1 MLSATLIRVAMGD
14 AEAEANDELRA
25 KIKGLFTA
33 VRHGISLTGALVAA
47 LVTFYISVMMVESV
61 EEVAIN
67 DADELEEAAAEAWQH
82 SNAFELPRA
91 QIVRVRK
98 WAGEGSGSK
107 APRSMLA
114 QESTVGD
121 VGEEDRREA
130 AKKEAS
136 DLDLTP
142 FEREKAVKD
151 MAAQGLT
158 CARIIALSL
167 SLVLGKVSKLS
178 TCVSLKYG
186 EDPALSEP
194 AKQARK
200 AGKKTIATIIK
211 SKDYAGAGAF
221 FSALMQSYA
230 ADGMIEESSLVAAWW
245 AETSGCFS
253 SDKELLF
260 EYLEEYFEKYAGRGL
275 PVKIDTVLV
284 TRIRNTSGFS
294 GGVSKEELKQVKNRM
309 AELDATNAK
318 LKADIAALKDGKK
331 KSSKEE
337 QEKRRANV
345 ICHNCG
351 EKGHYASE
359 CDQPKKE

>member
-1 MLSATLIRVAMGD
+1 
-14 AEAEANDELRA
+14 
-25 KIKGLFTA
+25 
-33 VRHGISLTGALVAA
+33 
-47 LVTFYISVMMVESV
+47 
-61 EEVAIN
+61 
-67 DADELEEAAAEAWQH
+67 
-82 SNAFELPRA
+82 
-91 QIVRVRK
+91 
-98 WAGEGSGSK
+98 
-107 APRSMLA
+107 
-114 QESTVGD
+114 
-121 VGEEDRREA
+121 
-130 AKKEAS
+130 
-136 DLDLTP
+136 
-142 FEREKAVKD
+142 
-151 MAAQGLT
+151 MAAQGLS

-178 TCVSLKYG
+178 TCMSLKYG

-200 AGKKTIATIIK
+200 AGKKTIATVIK
-211 SKDYAGAGAF
+211 SKDYSGAGAF

-260 EYLEEYFEKYAGRGL
+260 EYLEEYFDKYAGRGL

-284 TRIRNTSGFS
+284 TRIRNTSGQ
-294 GGVSKEELKQVKNRM
+294 GGISKDELKKVQNRLS
-309 AELDATNAK
+309 ELDSVNTK
-318 LKADIAALKDGKK
+318 LKAEIAALKDGKPK
-331 KSSKEE
+331 KPSKEE
-337 QEKRRANV
+337 QDKRRANV

>member
-1 MLSATLIRVAMGD
+1 MGD
-14 AEAEANDELRA
+14 VDAEDVDELRGKLKA
-25 KIKGLFTA
+25 LFAST
-33 VRHGISLTGALVAA
+33 RNGISLPGALSVA
-47 LVTFYISVMMVESV
+47 LVTFYASVMMVGSLD
-61 EEVAIN
+61 EVSLN
-67 DADELEEAAAEAWQH
+67 DPDELEEAAAEAWQH
-82 SNAFELPRA
+82 THSFEMPRA

-98 WAGEGSGSK
+98 WAGEGSHGSK
-107 APRSMLA
+107 APRSTLA
-114 QESTVGD
+114 HESTVGD

-136 DLDLTP
+136 EMDLTP

-151 MAAQGLT
+151 MAAQGLS

-167 SLVLGKVSKLS
+167 SLILGKVSKLS

-211 SKDYAGAGAF
+211 AKDYAGAGAF

-260 EYLEEYFEKYAGRGL
+260 EYLEEYFDKYAGRGL

-284 TRIRNTSGFS
+284 TRIRNASGA
-294 GGVSKEELKQVKNRM
+294 GGISKEEMKQVKNRL
-309 AELDATNAK
+309 AELDTANSK
-318 LKADIAALKDGKK
+318 LKAEIAALKDGQPKK
-331 KSSKEE
+331 PTKPSKEE
-337 QEKRRANV
+337 LEKRRANIV
-345 ICHNCG
+345 CHNCG

-359 CDQPKKE
+359 CPEPKKE